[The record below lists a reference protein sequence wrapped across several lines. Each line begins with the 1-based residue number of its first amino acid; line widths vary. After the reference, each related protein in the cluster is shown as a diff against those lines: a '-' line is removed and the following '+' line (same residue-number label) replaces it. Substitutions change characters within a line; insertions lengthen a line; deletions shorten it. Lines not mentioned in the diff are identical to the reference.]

1 MASKL
6 LVVIAILVPFG
17 LVACGDDDDEET
29 PAAGGEGGEQT
40 VAVSETDFAI
50 DPANPT
56 VQAGTVTFEVT
67 NDGQAPHNL
76 EVEGEGIEE
85 ELEADLEAGESGT
98 LTVELQ
104 PGTYEWYCPVG
115 NHAEMGMEGELT
127 VEEAGGSAG
136 GAGES
141 AAEDSGSAY

>member
-1 MASKL
+1 MLKRAMIVLAVALSL
-6 LVVIAILVPFG
+6 G
-17 LVACGDDDDEET
+17 LVACGDDDDDDAAPATSAEATGEET
-29 PAAGGEGGEQT
+29 TTTAEEAPAEGGGET
-40 VAVSETDFAI
+40 VQVSETDFAI

-76 EVEGEGIEE
+76 EVEGNGIEE
-85 ELEADLEAGESGT
+85 ELEADLAAGESGT
-98 LTVELQ
+98 LTVDLQ

-127 VEEAGGSAG
+127 VE
-136 GAGES
+136 
-141 AAEDSGSAY
+141 

>member
-1 MASKL
+1 MLKRAMIVLAVALSL
-6 LVVIAILVPFG
+6 G
-17 LVACGDDDDEET
+17 LVACGDDDDDDAAPATSAEATGEET
-29 PAAGGEGGEQT
+29 TTTAEEAPAEGGGET
-40 VAVSETDFAI
+40 VQVSETDFAI

-76 EVEGEGIEE
+76 EVEGNGIEA
-85 ELEADLEAGESGT
+85 ELEADLAAGESGT
-98 LTVELQ
+98 LTVDLQ

-127 VEEAGGSAG
+127 VE
-136 GAGES
+136 
-141 AAEDSGSAY
+141 